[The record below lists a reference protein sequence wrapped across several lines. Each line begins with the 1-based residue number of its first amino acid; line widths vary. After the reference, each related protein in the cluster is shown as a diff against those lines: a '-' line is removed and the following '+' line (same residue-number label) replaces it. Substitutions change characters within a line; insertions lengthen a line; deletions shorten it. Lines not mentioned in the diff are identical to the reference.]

1 MAPKLQECR
10 NHITSKTSIK
20 VMILY
25 RFLNEEYGLQSIED
39 CELKL
44 TRLMDLNDPFEF
56 ISVELSN
63 PCLRN
68 AVLKAK
74 EEISKTAGI
83 LCFSSTWKN
92 PLLWSH
98 YADKHEGICLGFEV
112 PESSCGKINYVDSR
126 LKAPDW
132 FCQPLARKSI
142 QEKRFKFMKKMIY
155 TKFSHWSY
163 EEEYRIW
170 TPPKY
175 TKGKFIF
182 TDFDSA
188 GLKLRKVIV
197 GAKSSVTHF
206 DVSESLGS
214 ISSGVKVFKAR
225 PSLTSF
231 EMEIDE
237 MES

>member
-1 MAPKLQECR
+1 
-10 NHITSKTSIK
+10 
-20 VMILY
+20 MILY
-25 RFLNEEYGLQSIED
+25 RFLNKKHGLESIKD
-39 CELKL
+39 CRLKL
-44 TRLMDLNDPFEF
+44 ARLMDFNDPFEF
-56 ISVELSN
+56 MSVELSN
-63 PCLRN
+63 QNLRN
-68 AVLKAK
+68 VLLKTK
-74 EEISKTAGI
+74 EEMSGMAGI

-92 PLLWSH
+92 PLLWGH
-98 YADKHEGICLGFEV
+98 YADKHKGICLGFEV
-112 PESSCGKINYVDSR
+112 PESSCGKIDYVDSR

-132 FCQPLARKSI
+132 FFQPFAQKSI
-142 QEKRFKFMKKMIY
+142 QEKRLKFMKKMIY

-175 TKGKFIF
+175 TNGKLIF

-197 GAKSSVTHF
+197 GEKSSVTYF